1 MESDMKAK
9 PHTPVEIIAK
19 IQELLTDLSVAL
31 GDNSSVPSRTTS
43 SSSEKFTGP
52 SGGVRLLL
60 REGFFSTPKTRVE
73 TVNRL
78 RQEGFNYTP
87 SVVSVALLRQVR
99 TRELVRLPSTARG
112 KEKWAFAERK

>member
-1 MESDMKAK
+1 MESDMKAN
-9 PHTPVEIIAK
+9 PRTPVEIISK
-19 IQELLTDLSVAL
+19 IQELLTDLSTAL
-31 GDNSSVPSRTTS
+31 GDNHSVSPRSAS

-60 REGFFSTPKTRVE
+60 KDGFFSTPKTRVE
-73 TVNRL
+73 IIERL

-99 TRELVRLPSTARG
+99 TRELVRLPSTAGG
-112 KEKWAFAERK
+112 KEIWAFAERK